1 LALLIRHAWEAKMRM
16 TPELVYLLWSAV
28 LTVVLVVI
36 AVLGAMQQLGL
47 PKLAGNRDHMPEI
60 TGWAGRA
67 ERAHRNML
75 ESLVLFAVLVL
86 LARALNISNS
96 MTVLGA
102 QLFFWGRVA
111 HAVLYI
117 AGISWVRTAAWA
129 VSIVGLL
136 LIFLQLIA
144 QT

>member
-1 LALLIRHAWEAKMRM
+1 MRM
-16 TPELVYLLWSAV
+16 TPELVYLLWSVA
-28 LTVVLVVI
+28 LTVALVVI
-36 AVLGAMQQLGL
+36 AVLGATQQLGL
-47 PKLAGNRDHMPEI
+47 PKLAGNREHMPEV

-86 LARALNISNS
+86 LAHALNISNS

-102 QLFFWGRVA
+102 QLFFWGRLA

-117 AGISWVRTAAWA
+117 AGIAWVRTAAWA
-129 VSIVGLL
+129 VSVVGLV

-144 QT
+144 QA